1 MLEFIGHLHPVIVHL
16 PIGILLLGVLMMVYE
31 HYSKVDL
38 QLPISFAFLV
48 GSISAVL
55 ACIAG
60 WILSNSG
67 EYDALLV
74 QKHQWTGISTAVIG
88 LLVYFLKQYRK
99 LLAVILTLLVFIT
112 GHYGG
117 TLTHGEN
124 YLFNSNE
131 NSNTSQGDTLK
142 KESKIITQAISNG
155 GDSLTI
161 ETHNVYKEQVAPIL
175 KLRCYNCHSALKQ
188 KNGLRLDGE
197 MFIKKGGKNGKI
209 FVKGNTFKSPLYTSL
224 LLPLEDEKHMPPK
237 GKHQLSENEILII
250 ENWIKSG
257 ASFED
262 IIDTI
267 ANNQLVKNDAAEN
280 NRSDKNILKGPIIEK
295 VKSEITKTKKEE
307 SETNTIITNNVASN
321 KISNAL
327 SPESIGPEIIE
338 SFKQENIILTNI
350 AEGSNFVMAN
360 FVNVVPFNK
369 YSLQTLRNIN
379 EQLVILKLTNLPID
393 NNDLKIVVELKNI
406 KKLNVENTL
415 ITDDGLAYL
424 KQLTKLEQLNLYG
437 TNISDEG
444 IIQLTDL
451 KSLSVLYLWKT
462 KVTLNGINQ
471 FKKINPKVT
480 IEIGDFKFQKK

>member
-16 PIGILLLGVLMMVYE
+16 PIGILLLGVLMMVYQ

-38 QLPISFAFLV
+38 HAPISLAFLV

-131 NSNTSQGDTLK
+131 NTNTSQVDTIK
-142 KESKIITQAISNG
+142 VEAKKIIQTISNG
-155 GDSLTI
+155 ADSLTI

-175 KLRCYNCHSALKQ
+175 KLRCYNCHSAIKQ

-209 FVKGNTFKSPLYTSL
+209 FVAGNTFKSPLYTSL
-224 LLPLEDEKHMPPK
+224 VLPIDDEKHMPPK
-237 GKHQLSENEILII
+237 GKHQLSQNEILII

-267 ANNQLVKNDAAEN
+267 SNKEVANKIA
-280 NRSDKNILKGPIIEK
+280 DKNILDDPKLKNAKIEIRETKKVAIENNNIKGFENISNLPNPAPISPAIIE
-295 VKSEITKTKKEE
+295 
-307 SETNTIITNNVASN
+307 
-321 KISNAL
+321 
-327 SPESIGPEIIE
+327 G
-338 SFKQENIILTNI
+338 FKQENIILTNI

-360 FVNVVPFNK
+360 FINVVPFNNAI
-369 YSLQTLRNIN
+369 LQALKNIN
-379 EQLVILKLTNLPID
+379 EQLVVLKLTNLPIND
-393 NNDLKIVVELKNI
+393 NDIKIVADLKNI

-415 ITDDGLAYL
+415 ITDNGLDYI
-424 KQLTKLEQLNLYG
+424 KQLSQLEQLNLYG

-444 IIQLTDL
+444 LMQLASL
-451 KSLSVLYLWKT
+451 KNLSVLYLWKT
-462 KVTLNGINQ
+462 KVTLNGIEQ

>member
-74 QKHQWTGISTAVIG
+74 LKHQWTGISTAVIG
-88 LLVYFLKQYRK
+88 LLVYFLKQYQK

-131 NSNTSQGDTLK
+131 NSNTSQVDTIKVEAK
-142 KESKIITQAISNG
+142 KITQTISNG
-155 GDSLTI
+155 ADSLTI

-175 KLRCYNCHSALKQ
+175 KLRCYNCHAALKQ

-209 FVKGNTFKSPLYTSL
+209 FVAGNAFKSPLYTSL
-224 LLPLEDEKHMPPK
+224 VLPMDDEKHMPPK
-237 GKHQLSENEILII
+237 GKHQLSQNEILII
-250 ENWIKSG
+250 ENWIKTG

-267 ANNQLVKNDAAEN
+267 SKNQLVKNVASQN
-280 NRSDKNILKGPIIEK
+280 TITDKNILATPAK
-295 VKSEITKTKKEE
+295 VNSEITETKNQEIENNNSIK
-307 SETNTIITNNVASN
+307 SSVKIINLPNPAPIN
-321 KISNAL
+321 PA
-327 SPESIGPEIIE
+327 IIE
-338 SFKQENIILTNI
+338 DFKQENIILTNI

-360 FVNVVPFNK
+360 FVNVLPFNK
-369 YSLQTLRNIN
+369 TSLLALKNIN
-379 EQLVILKLTNLPID
+379 AQLVTLKLTNLPIND
-393 NNDLKIVVELKNI
+393 NDIKIVADLKNI

-415 ITDDGLAYL
+415 ITDNGLEYI
-424 KQLTKLEQLNLYG
+424 KQLSQLEQLNLYG

-444 IIQLTDL
+444 LMQLASL
-451 KSLSVLYLWKT
+451 KNLSVLYLWKT
-462 KVTLNGINQ
+462 KVTLNGIEQ
-471 FKKINPKVT
+471 FKKLNPKVT
-480 IEIGDFKFQKK
+480 IEIGDFKFQTK

>member
-16 PIGILLLGVLMMVYE
+16 PIGILLLGVLMMVYQ

-38 QLPISFAFLV
+38 HAPISLAFLV

-74 QKHQWTGISTAVIG
+74 QKHQWTGISTAVTG

-99 LLAVILTLLVFIT
+99 LLAVILTLLVLIT

-124 YLFNSNE
+124 YLFSSNE
-131 NSNTSQGDTLK
+131 NANTSQGDTLK

-161 ETHNVYKEQVAPIL
+161 ETHNIYNEQIAPLL
-175 KLRCYNCHSALKQ
+175 KLRCYNCHSAIKL

-197 MFIKKGGKNGKI
+197 AYIKKGGKNGRV
-209 FVKGNTFKSPLYTSL
+209 FVAGNTFKSPLYTSL
-224 LLPLEDEKHMPPK
+224 VLPIDDEKHMPPK
-237 GKHQLSENEILII
+237 GKHQLSQNEILII

-262 IIDTI
+262 IIETINNKEVANNVAATNKI
-267 ANNQLVKNDAAEN
+267 AN
-280 NRSDKNILKGPIIEK
+280 KNISSTPIIEK

-327 SPESIGPEIIE
+327 NPESIGLAIIE

-369 YSLQTLRNIN
+369 SSLQTLRNIN
-379 EQLVILKLTNLPID
+379 AQLVILKLTNLPID

-406 KKLNVENTL
+406 KKLNLENTL

-451 KSLSVLYLWKT
+451 KNLSVLYLWKT
-462 KVTLNGINQ
+462 KVTLRGIES
-471 FKKINPKVT
+471 FKKINSRVK

>member
-131 NSNTSQGDTLK
+131 NSNTSQVDTIKVEAK
-142 KESKIITQAISNG
+142 KFTQTISNG
-155 GDSLTI
+155 ADSLTI
-161 ETHNVYKEQVAPIL
+161 ETHNIYKEQIAPLL
-175 KLRCYNCHSALKQ
+175 KLRCYNCHAALKQ

-209 FVKGNTFKSPLYTSL
+209 FVAGNTFKSPLYTSL
-224 LLPLEDEKHMPPK
+224 VLPIDDEKHMPPK
-237 GKHQLSENEILII
+237 GKHQLSQNEILII
-250 ENWIKSG
+250 ERWIKSG

-267 ANNQLVKNDAAEN
+267 SNNELVKNVASQNTIA
-280 NRSDKNILKGPIIEK
+280 DKNILATPAK
-295 VKSEITKTKKEE
+295 VNSEITETKKGVVE
-307 SETNTIITNNVASN
+307 NNNIKGVEKNSSLPNPAP
-321 KISNAL
+321 ISP
-327 SPESIGPEIIE
+327 SIIE
-338 SFKQENIILTNI
+338 DFKQENIILTNI

-360 FVNVVPFNK
+360 FVNVVPFNNS
-369 YSLQTLRNIN
+369 SLQALKSIN
-379 EQLVILKLTNLPID
+379 EQLAVLKLTNLPIND
-393 NNDLKIVVELKNI
+393 NDIKIVADLKNI

-415 ITDDGLAYL
+415 ITDNGLDYI
-424 KQLTKLEQLNLYG
+424 KQLSQLEQLNLYG

-444 IIQLTDL
+444 IIQLADL
-451 KSLSVLYLWKT
+451 KNLSVLYLWKT
-462 KVTLNGINQ
+462 KVTLNGIEQ
-471 FKKINPKVT
+471 FKKLNPKVT
-480 IEIGDFKFQKK
+480 IEMGDFKFQKK

>member
-16 PIGILLLGVLMMVYE
+16 PIGILLLGVFMMAYE
-31 HYSKVDL
+31 HYSGADFKT
-38 QLPISFAFLV
+38 PISFAFLV

-74 QKHQWTGISTAVIG
+74 QKHQWTGIATAILG
-88 LLVYFLKQYRK
+88 LLAYVLKQYRK
-99 LLAVILTLLVFIT
+99 ILSILLTLLVFIT

-131 NSNTSQGDTLK
+131 NANTIPSDTLK
-142 KESKIITQAISNG
+142 GASKKITQTISNG
-155 GDSLTI
+155 KDSISIVKYNL
-161 ETHNVYKEQVAPIL
+161 YKDEVAPIL
-175 KLRCYNCHSALKQ
+175 KLRCYNCHAALKQ

-209 FVKGNTFKSPLYTSL
+209 FVAGNAFKSPLYTSL
-224 LLPLEDEKHMPPK
+224 LLPLDDEKHMPPK
-237 GKHQLSENEILII
+237 GKHQLNQNEILII
-250 ENWIKSG
+250 ERWIKSG

-267 ANNQLVKNDAAEN
+267 SNNELVKNVVSRNTIA
-280 NRSDKNILKGPIIEK
+280 DKNIIDNPEK
-295 VKSEITKTKKEE
+295 VNSEITETEKKEIE
-307 SETNTIITNNVASN
+307 NNNSIKSSV
-321 KISNAL
+321 KISSLPNPAAI
-327 SPESIGPEIIE
+327 SPAIIE
-338 SFKQENIILTNI
+338 DFKQKNIILTNN

-369 YSLQTLRNIN
+369 ASLQALKNIN
-379 EQLVILKLTNLPID
+379 EQLVILKLTNLAID
-393 NNDLKIVVELKNI
+393 DNDLKIVADLKNI
-406 KKLNVENTL
+406 KKLNLENSL
-415 ITDDGLAYL
+415 ITDDGMAYI
-424 KQLTKLEQLNLYG
+424 KQLSQLEQLNLYG

-444 IIQLTDL
+444 LIQLTSL
-451 KSLSVLYLWKT
+451 KNLSQIYLWKT
-462 KVTLNGINQ
+462 KVTKGGIEQ
-471 FKKINPKVT
+471 FKKIHPKVT
-480 IEIGDFKFQKK
+480 IEIGDFKFEKK

>member
-16 PIGILLLGVLMMVYE
+16 PIGILLLGVLMMVYQ

-38 QLPISFAFLV
+38 RAPISFAFLV

-99 LLAVILTLLVFIT
+99 LLVVILTLLVFIT

-131 NSNTSQGDTLK
+131 NTNTSQVDTIKVEAK
-142 KESKIITQAISNG
+142 KITQTISNG
-155 GDSLTI
+155 ADSLTI

-175 KLRCYNCHSALKQ
+175 KLRCYNCHSAIKQ

-197 MFIKKGGKNGKI
+197 MFIKKGGKSGKI
-209 FVKGNTFKSPLYTSL
+209 FVAGNPFKSPIYASL

-237 GKHQLSENEILII
+237 GKHQLSQNEILII

-267 ANNQLVKNDAAEN
+267 SNKEVANKIA
-280 NRSDKNILKGPIIEK
+280 DKNILDDPKLKNAKIEIRETKKVAIENNNIKGFENISNLPNPAPISPAIIE
-295 VKSEITKTKKEE
+295 
-307 SETNTIITNNVASN
+307 
-321 KISNAL
+321 
-327 SPESIGPEIIE
+327 G
-338 SFKQENIILTNI
+338 FKQENIILTNI

-360 FVNVVPFNK
+360 FINVVPFNNAI
-369 YSLQTLRNIN
+369 LQALKNIN
-379 EQLVILKLTNLPID
+379 EQLVVLKLTNLPIND
-393 NNDLKIVVELKNI
+393 NDIKIVADLKNI

-415 ITDDGLAYL
+415 ITDNGMEYI
-424 KQLTKLEQLNLYG
+424 KQLSQLEQLNLYG
-437 TNISDEG
+437 TNVSDEG
-444 IIQLTDL
+444 LMELASL
-451 KSLSVLYLWKT
+451 KNLSVLYLWKT
-462 KVTLNGINQ
+462 KVTLNGIEQ
-471 FKKINPKVT
+471 FKKINPKVA

>member
-16 PIGILLLGVLMMVYE
+16 PIGILLLGVLMMVYQ

-38 QLPISFAFLV
+38 RAPISLAFLV
-48 GSISAVL
+48 GSISAVM

-99 LLAVILTLLVFIT
+99 LLVVILTLLVFIT

-131 NSNTSQGDTLK
+131 NTNTSQVDTIK
-142 KESKIITQAISNG
+142 VEAKKIIQTISNG
-155 GDSLTI
+155 ADSLTI

-175 KLRCYNCHSALKQ
+175 KLRCYNCHAALKQ

-197 MFIKKGGKNGKI
+197 IYIKKGGKNGRI
-209 FVKGNTFKSPLYTSL
+209 LVAGNPFKSPIYASL
-224 LLPLEDEKHMPPK
+224 LLPLDDEKHMPPK
-237 GKHQLSENEILII
+237 GKHQLSQNEILII
-250 ENWIKSG
+250 ENWIKTG

-267 ANNQLVKNDAAEN
+267 SYNQLVKNVASQN
-280 NRSDKNILKGPIIEK
+280 TIMDKNILATPAK
-295 VKSEITKTKKEE
+295 VNSEITETKNQEIENNNSIK
-307 SETNTIITNNVASN
+307 SSVKIINLPNPAP
-321 KISNAL
+321 IIPA
-327 SPESIGPEIIE
+327 IIE
-338 SFKQENIILTNI
+338 DFKQENIILTNI

-360 FVNVVPFNK
+360 FVNVLPFNK
-369 YSLQTLRNIN
+369 TSLLALKNIN
-379 EQLVILKLTNLPID
+379 AQLVTLKLTNLPIND
-393 NNDLKIVVELKNI
+393 NDIKIVADLKNI

-415 ITDDGLAYL
+415 ITDNGLDYI
-424 KQLTKLEQLNLYG
+424 KQLSQLEQLNLYG

-444 IIQLTDL
+444 LMQLASL
-451 KSLSVLYLWKT
+451 KNLSVLYLWKT
-462 KVTLNGINQ
+462 KVTLNGIEQ
-471 FKKINPKVT
+471 FKKLNPKVT